1 MVVFILIVFG
11 LYNLSVSSEDVIVD
25 TFDNDELVE
34 AKYLVTPNDSIKVLA
49 HNRQWKDYY
58 GESYTS
64 EFMVREADY
73 LELRTQLNQFR
84 QGSYETFWGDLYG
97 YMSTNDDNALDLVY
111 NSFANIKRA
120 NNLNARE
127 FADMVVT
134 MVQDMPYALVFEGE
148 CLAPENYEESFAQI
162 LRQCPECC
170 IGNKR
175 FGIQNP
181 VSFLANLKGD
191 CDTRT
196 VLIYTI
202 LSHFGYDI
210 AILNSD
216 FYKHSILGINLPT
229 KGTYKAY
236 RGKKYYVWETTA
248 QNYMSGTLPYGV
260 NDINQWH
267 VVLTN
272 N

>member
-1 MVVFILIVFG
+1 
-11 LYNLSVSSEDVIVD
+11 
-25 TFDNDELVE
+25 
-34 AKYLVTPNDSIKVLA
+34 
-49 HNRQWKDYY
+49 
-58 GESYTS
+58 
-64 EFMVREADY
+64 MVREDDY
-73 LELRTQLNQFR
+73 LRLRNQTNDFPYR
-84 QGSYETFWGDLYG
+84 GQATFWGDLYA
-97 YMSTNDDNALDLVY
+97 YMSTNDSDALDLVY
-111 NSFANIKRA
+111 NAFANLKRA
-120 NNLNARE
+120 NNLNSRQ

-134 MVQDMPYALVFEGE
+134 MVQDMPYALVFEGA
-148 CLAPENYEESFAQI
+148 CLSPENYEESFADI

-181 VSFLANLKGD
+181 ISYLANLKGD

-216 FYKHSILGINLPT
+216 FYKHSIIGINLPT
-229 KGTYKAY
+229 KGSYKLY

-248 QNYMSGTLPYGV
+248 QNFASGTLPYTF
-260 NDINQWH
+260 NDIKQWH
-267 VVLTN
+267 IVLTN